1 MTNKEITN
9 AIAELYR
16 TANTLEELYIENG
29 GEITEETAEKEDQVE
44 AIKTLLN
51 GEGIDSLGRWMK
63 AKEDERDTLKAE
75 KAAIDRRLKAV
86 NNTLDYIKFQVGQV
100 LRATGC
106 EKAKG
111 LAYGFSVATS
121 TKNAVNQEALDAAYL
136 ERAEA
141 ALRHALIPEYVHIT
155 LKATTTELNAAG
167 GDALGFIE
175 TTTTETCRF
184 TKPRAVKEKE
194 AEE

>member
-1 MTNKEITN
+1 MNNKEITN

-16 TANTLEELYIENG
+16 TANALEELYIENG

-51 GEGIDSLGRWMK
+51 GDGIDSLGRWMK

-121 TKNAVNQEALDAAYL
+121 TKNAVNQEALEAAYL
-136 ERAEA
+136 ERAKA
-141 ALRHALIPEYVHIT
+141 ALVHALIPEWVHIT

-184 TKPRAVKEKE
+184 TKPRAAKEEKKE
-194 AEE
+194 E

>member
-16 TANTLEELYIENG
+16 TASTLEELYIENG

-184 TKPRAVKEKE
+184 TKPRAVKEKD
-194 AEE
+194 AE

>member
-167 GDALGFIE
+167 GNALGFIE

-184 TKPRAVKEKE
+184 TKPRAVKEEKKE
-194 AEE
+194 E

>member
-1 MTNKEITN
+1 MNSKEIAN
-9 AIAELYR
+9 AIADLCR
-16 TANTLEELYIENG
+16 ATNTLEELYIENG
-29 GEITEETAEKEDQVE
+29 GEVTEEAAEKEEQIE
-44 AIKTLLN
+44 SIKALLT
-51 GEGIDSLGRWMK
+51 GEGIDSLGRWLAWKEHEK
-63 AKEDERDTLKAE
+63 AMLKAE
-75 KAAIDRRLKAV
+75 KAALDRHIKAV
-86 NNTLDYIKFQVGQV
+86 DGTIDYIKYQVGQV

-111 LAYGFSVATS
+111 LAYSFSQATS
-121 TKNAVNQEALDAAYL
+121 TKNSVNQEALDAAYL

-184 TKPRAVKEKE
+184 TKPRAAKEDKKDE
-194 AEE
+194 

>member
-1 MTNKEITN
+1 
-9 AIAELYR
+9 
-16 TANTLEELYIENG
+16 
-29 GEITEETAEKEDQVE
+29 
-44 AIKTLLN
+44 
-51 GEGIDSLGRWMK
+51 MK

-184 TKPRAVKEKE
+184 TKPRAVKEEKKE
-194 AEE
+194 E